1 MENTCFWER
10 GAVVRTRLPMGIENF
25 QEMRTE
31 GFYYVD
37 KTGLIRDFLENFGKV
52 NLFTRPRRFGKT
64 LTMSMLKYFFEAGS
78 DRALFDGL
86 AISEEK
92 ELFETY
98 MGKCPVI
105 SVTLKGATGRSFDEA
120 KGMLRDLIGTEA
132 LRFEFLTQSD
142 RLSGTEQEQYR
153 VLTDKNKKGIFTMED
168 AILKNSLKVLS
179 QLLYRHYGQKTVI
192 LIDEYDVP
200 LDKAYQSGYYD
211 EMAELMRVLFG
222 SAFKTN
228 DNLFCAVLTGCLR
241 VTKES
246 IFTGLNN
253 FNVFTIKD
261 AMYNE
266 YFGFTDTEVR
276 ELLGF
281 YGWMD
286 RYDVI
291 KEWYDGYRF
300 GGLEIYCPWDVI
312 SYCHSVKMKPS
323 VKPKNYWVNTSSN
336 DIIRKF
342 VGMANAATRDEI
354 ELLIAGKCIQKRI
367 HQELTYRD
375 LDTGIDNL
383 WSLLYT
389 TGYLTQ
395 CETDD
400 DERTALVIPNREIR
414 WIFVEQIRKW
424 FQEETGKDT
433 AKLERL
439 CKAFEMEDV
448 AAIEA
453 GFTQYL
459 ANTISIRDTYVK
471 KDMKENFYHGV
482 LLGLFAHMDGWVV
495 RSNAEA
501 GEGYSDIAVKIE
513 SKEIGIIIEIKYAE
527 NAAFEAACGE
537 AVRQIREKNYE
548 EVFVRDGMRTI
559 YRYGIACYQ
568 KRCRVV
574 SC

>member
-1 MENTCFWER
+1 MQ
-10 GAVVRTRLPMGIENF
+10 TRLPMGIENF

-37 KTGLIRDFLENFGKV
+37 KTGMIKDFLENFGKV

-64 LTMSMLKYFFEAGS
+64 LIMSMMKYFFEAGS
-78 DRALFDGL
+78 DGTLFDGL
-86 AISEEK
+86 EISREK

-98 MGKCPVI
+98 MGRFPVV
-105 SVTLKGATGRSFDEA
+105 SVTLKGATGRTFDEA

-132 LRFEFLTQSD
+132 LRFEFLSQSD
-142 RLSGTEQEQYR
+142 SLSKAEQEQYR
-153 VLTDKNKKGIFTMED
+153 VLTDKNRKGIFTMED
-168 AILKNSLKVLS
+168 EILKNSLKILS
-179 QLLYRHYGQKTVI
+179 QLLYRHHGKKTII

-200 LDKAYQSGYYD
+200 LEKAYQSGYYD
-211 EMAELMRVLFG
+211 EMVELMRVLFG

-228 DNLFCAVLTGCLR
+228 DNLYCAILTGCLR

-253 FNVFTIKD
+253 FNVFTVKD
-261 AMYNE
+261 TAYNK

-276 ELLGF
+276 ELLEF

-286 RYDVI
+286 SADVI

-300 GGLEIYCPWDVI
+300 GSLEIYCPWDVV
-312 SYCHSVKMKPS
+312 SYCHAVKMDPS
-323 VKPKNYWVNTSSN
+323 ARPKNYWVNTSSN

-342 VGMANAATRDEI
+342 VGLANAATRDEI
-354 ELLIAGKCIQKRI
+354 ELLIAGGSIQKTI

-375 LDTGIDNL
+375 LDAGIENL

-395 CETDD
+395 CGEEE
-400 DERTALVIPNREIR
+400 DERTTLAIPNREIR
-414 WIFVEQIRKW
+414 WIFVEQIRRW
-424 FQEETGKDT
+424 FREETGKDI

-439 CKAFEMEDV
+439 CKAFETNDIV
-448 AAIEA
+448 SIEA
-453 GFTQYL
+453 GFTEYL
-459 ANTISIRDTYVK
+459 GKTISIRDTYVK

-482 LLGLFAHMDGWVV
+482 LLGLFAHMDGWIV

-501 GEGYSDIAVKIE
+501 GNGYSDIVVRIE
-513 SKEIGIIIEIKYAE
+513 SKEIGIIIELKYAE
-527 NAAFEAACGE
+527 NAAFEAACDE
-537 AVRQIREKNYE
+537 ALAQIREKNYE
-548 EVFVRDGMRTI
+548 EVFIRDGLQTI

-574 SC
+574 SG